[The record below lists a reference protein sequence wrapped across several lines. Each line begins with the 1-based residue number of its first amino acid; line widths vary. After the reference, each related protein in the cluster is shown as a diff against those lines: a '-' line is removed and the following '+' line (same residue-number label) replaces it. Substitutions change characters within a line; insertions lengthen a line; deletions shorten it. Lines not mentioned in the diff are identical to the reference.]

1 MKNLTQGSSKVWMG
15 LALAGGLM
23 ASGLAQAEPNRGTVL
38 ANTCV
43 GCHGIDGISAGPAI
57 PSIAGLSK
65 DYFVEAMNQ
74 YASGERPSTIMGR
87 LAKGY
92 NADDIDAMA
101 DYFAN
106 LKYVQV
112 QQPHDKKLAA
122 IGKTLHKQS
131 CSKCHDAGGTV
142 ADDDAGFLSG
152 QIKPYLQY
160 SFEDFSSG
168 ERVAPKRMQKA
179 MQELHSAHGDKGFE
193 ALIEYYAS
201 GKE

>member
-112 QQPHDKKLAA
+112 QQPHDQKLAA

-160 SFEDFSSG
+160 SFADFSSG